1 MQGNQSMKKYL
12 IAAAVLLVSGVAA
25 SAQTTDDRL
34 NLSVLGGWA
43 SHPGLT
49 LGASRPN
56 GGDGFNA
63 GARLSYD
70 MGGMLP
76 LSGFSVDADYFFN
89 RADYNSGS
97 PARLDSSSFMADL
110 TYHAPINE
118 NWNLYGGAG
127 LGAVRDELGGNLGGS
142 STVFGWQALGG
153 IEYQYSPTMAVFA
166 EYRYQNAHDANIG
179 GNAVGNISNNASM
192 GLKFKL

>member
-1 MQGNQSMKKYL
+1 MKKYL
-12 IAAAVLLVSGVAA
+12 FAAAALLLSGAAA
-25 SAQTTDDRL
+25 SAQTTDSRV
-34 NLSVLGGWA
+34 NISILGGWA

-49 LGASRPN
+49 LGATRPD

-76 LSGFSVDADYFFN
+76 LSGFSLDADYFFN
-89 RADYNSGS
+89 RADYNAGS
-97 PARLDSSSFMADL
+97 AARLDSSSFMADL
-110 TYHAPINE
+110 TYHAPINDR
-118 NWNLYGGAG
+118 WNLYGGGG
-127 LGAVRDELGGNLGGS
+127 LGAVRDELRNSGS

-153 IEYQYSPTMAVFA
+153 VEYQYSPTTAMFA

-179 GNAVGNISNNASM
+179 GAAVGNTSNNLSM

>member
-1 MQGNQSMKKYL
+1 MKKYL
-12 IAAAVLLVSGVAA
+12 VAAAALLLGTAAA
-25 SAQTTDDRL
+25 SAQTTDSRI

-49 LGASRPN
+49 LGAARPD

-76 LSGFSVDADYFFN
+76 MSGFSVDADYFFN
-89 RADYNSGS
+89 RADYNPGS
-97 PARLDSSSFMADL
+97 LAHLDSSSFMGDL
-110 TYHAPINE
+110 TYHAPINA
-118 NWNLYGGAG
+118 NWNLYGGG
-127 LGAVRDELGGNLGGS
+127 GVGAVRDDLGGPAGGV
-142 STVFGWQALGG
+142 STVFGWQGLGG
-153 IEYQYSPTMAVFA
+153 VEYQYSPTMAMFA

-179 GNAVGNISNNASM
+179 GVQVGNTSNNVSM
-192 GLKFKL
+192 GLKFKM

>member
-1 MQGNQSMKKYL
+1 MRKYL
-12 IAAAVLLVSGVAA
+12 FAAVALLVSGAAA
-25 SAQTTDDRL
+25 SAQTTDDRF

-49 LGASRPN
+49 FGASRPD

-70 MGGMLP
+70 LGGMLP
-76 LSGFSVDADYFFN
+76 MSGFSVDADYFFN
-89 RADYNSGS
+89 RADYNTGS
-97 PARLDSSSFMADL
+97 AARLDTSSFMGDL
-110 TYHAPINE
+110 TYHAPLNE
-118 NWNLYGGAG
+118 SWNLYGGGG
-127 LGAVRDELGGNLGGS
+127 LGAVRDDLGGVVAGGS

-153 IEYQYSPTMAVFA
+153 VEYQYSPTMAVFA

-179 GNAVGNISNNASM
+179 GIAVGNTSNNASM

>member
-1 MQGNQSMKKYL
+1 MKKHL
-12 IAAAVLLVSGVAA
+12 LAAAAILLSGVAA
-25 SAQTTDDRL
+25 QAQDATTTSQV

-49 LGASRPN
+49 LGAARPD

-63 GARLSYD
+63 GARASYD

-76 LSGFSVDADYFFN
+76 LSGFSVDADYFHN
-89 RADYNSGS
+89 RADYAPGS
-97 PARLDSSSFMADL
+97 AARLDSDSVMADL
-110 TYHAPINE
+110 TYHAPVFAM
-118 NWNLYGGAG
+118 WNIYGGG
-127 LGAVRDELGGNLGGS
+127 GVGAVRDDLHRVGGSTVLGWQGLGG
-142 STVFGWQALGG
+142 V
-153 IEYQYSPTMAVFA
+153 EYQATPTSTIFA

-179 GNAVGNISNNASM
+179 GGPVGNTSNNVSM

>member
-1 MQGNQSMKKYL
+1 MKKYL

-127 LGAVRDELGGNLGGS
+127 LGK
-142 STVFGWQALGG
+142 TVQVPLHA
-153 IEYQYSPTMAVFA
+153 Q
-166 EYRYQNAHDANIG
+166 
-179 GNAVGNISNNASM
+179 SM
-192 GLKFKL
+192 GGGLKQA

>member
-1 MQGNQSMKKYL
+1 MNKTL
-12 IAAAVLLVSGVAA
+12 IAAAAALLLSGAA
-25 SAQTTDDRL
+25 VSAQTTDSRV

-49 LGASRPN
+49 LGAARPD

-70 MGGMLP
+70 LGGMLP
-76 LSGFSVDADYFFN
+76 MAGFSVDADYFFN
-89 RADYNSGS
+89 RADYGPGS
-97 PARLDSSSFMADL
+97 ATRLDSQSFMADL
-110 TYHAPINE
+110 TYHAPINAS
-118 NWNLYGGAG
+118 WNLYGGAG
-127 LGAVRDELGGNLGGS
+127 LGAVQDNLRNTGS

-153 IEYQYSPTMAVFA
+153 AEYQISPTMAMFA

-179 GNAVGNISNNASM
+179 GARVGNTSNNLSM
-192 GLKFKL
+192 GVKFKL

>member
-1 MQGNQSMKKYL
+1 MKKYFF
-12 IAAAVLLVSGVAA
+12 AAAAILLSGAAA
-25 SAQTTDDRL
+25 SAQTTDSRI
-34 NLSVLGGWA
+34 NLSILGGWA

-49 LGASRPN
+49 LGASRPD

-76 LSGFSVDADYFFN
+76 LSGFSLDADYFFN
-89 RADYNSGS
+89 RADYGTNSA
-97 PARLDSSSFMADL
+97 ARLDSSSFMGDL
-110 TYHAPINE
+110 TYHAPLNAS
-118 NWNLYGGAG
+118 WNLYGGGG
-127 LGAVRDELGGNLGGS
+127 LGAVRDELRNTGS

-153 IEYQYSPTMAVFA
+153 VEYQATPSMAMFA

-179 GNAVGNISNNASM
+179 GGPVGNTSDNVSL
-192 GLKFKL
+192 GVKFKL